1 MLLLNTINEVITL
14 LAMVPVLV
22 GLAHVAYGGE

>member
-1 MLLLNTINEVITL
+1 MLLLNSMNEIVGL
-14 LAMVPVLV
+14 LAMVPVLF

>member
-14 LAMVPVLV
+14 LAMLPLLA

>member
-1 MLLLNTINEVITL
+1 MLLLNSLTEVLVL

-22 GLAHVAYGGE
+22 ALAHVAYGGQ

>member
-1 MLLLNTINEVITL
+1 MLLLNSMSEIVVL
-14 LAMVPVLV
+14 LAMLPVLI

>member
-1 MLLLNTINEVITL
+1 MLLLNSMNEIAGL
-14 LAMVPVLV
+14 LAMLLVLV